1 MSSNIISSLTV
12 RRLISDIKEL
22 KNSDLSKDG
31 IYYKHDESNML
42 IGYALI
48 IGPENT
54 PYEYGNFFFK
64 FKFPYNYPHSP
75 PVVTYHTNDGATRFH
90 PNLYKSGK
98 VCLSVLNTWKGE
110 QWTGCQTIQS
120 ILLII
125 SSILNDYPLTNEP
138 GITKRHPDNESYNKI
153 IKYKTLDIAINC
165 ILNKNNLPDEFTI
178 FNDEIN
184 INYKKNY
191 DKIKKSIK
199 NKNNESINTGI
210 YNLSIKTHYN
220 RLEQLLDKYYNEM
233 LLSDTMNTLDTI
245 SINEI

>member
-1 MSSNIISSLTV
+1 MSSNIITSLTV
-12 RRLISDIKEL
+12 RRLISDIKEI
-22 KNSDLSKDG
+22 KNNDISKDG

-54 PYEYGNFFFK
+54 PYEYGNFFFN
-64 FKFPYNYPHSP
+64 FNFPYNYPHSP
-75 PVVTYHTNDGATRFH
+75 PVVTYHTNDGGTRFH

-110 QWTGCQTIQS
+110 QWTGCQTIKS
-120 ILLII
+120 ILLIL

-138 GITKRHPDNESYNKI
+138 GINKNHRDNESYNKI
-153 IKYKTLDIAINC
+153 IKYKTIDTAIIS
-165 ILNKNNLPDEFTI
+165 ILNKNNLHNDFTI
-178 FNDEIN
+178 FNNEIN
-184 INYKKNY
+184 INYKNNY

-199 NKNNESINTGI
+199 NKNNESINTSI

-220 RLEQLLDKYYNEM
+220 RLDQLLDKYYNE
-233 LLSDTMNTLDTI
+233 LILCHEFDNSLSI
-245 SINEI
+245 G